1 MLILLPFLMQNNHI
15 YIDSYIL
22 LYYVSLSFLGFDLHE
37 AYGTTWICFDWLIDF
52 RDFEFCVHITM

>member
-22 LYYVSLSFLGFDLHE
+22 LYYVSLPFLGFDLHA
-37 AYGTTWICFDWLIDF
+37 AYGTTWICFDW
-52 RDFEFCVHITM
+52 